1 MYACKYFSYGVRK
14 KQHRA
19 GKKNEEMNQDW
30 EAEIGKLY
38 HKTST
43 LHLVGKLILMELGP
57 AENAEDRHRSEDT
70 RPKEGVTLTQ
80 VCTREL

>member
-1 MYACKYFSYGVRK
+1 MRK

-19 GKKNEEMNQDW
+19 GKKNEDMNQVW

-43 LHLVGKLILMELGP
+43 LHLVGKLVLMELGP
-57 AENAEDRHRSEDT
+57 AENAEDRYRSEDT
-70 RPKEGVTLTQ
+70 RPEQGDALTPA
-80 VCTREL
+80 CTQEL